1 MNKTTEN
8 KHWETGQEGCWNN
21 YNSFLIGATIKN
33 VNCLPNVT
41 SRAPTWIGLYRR
53 KITTT
58 VHGKTI

>member
-8 KHWETGQEGCWNN
+8 KHWEAGREECWNN
-21 YNSFLIGATIKN
+21 YNSFLIGATIQN
-33 VNCLPNVT
+33 VKCLPNVT
-41 SRAPTWIGLYRR
+41 SRAPSWIGLYRR